1 QQDMAQA
8 AAGSSPWVRF
18 AKYLVPHRKILL
30 HLFLATFVIQMLG
43 LVPPMIIQNILDG
56 VVVHQNVNL
65 LHLLIAGLVISHLF
79 TQIMAT
85 IRASLANFMVRKLD
99 FNMMSQFFKHTLSL
113 PYSFFAKRKTGDIF
127 ARFQENQTIRA
138 FLTESTVT
146 TVLNL
151 LMIFIYFSVMF
162 LYNVK
167 LTLLLIAFVVPI
179 LALTVLVTPRV
190 KRFAREVFG
199 VSTDAKAFMM
209 EALGGVETVKGM
221 GIERPVRL
229 KWEKKYAKALEVQ
242 YRAQSFNIFV
252 GFAGQLLN
260 ASTTVGILWVGA
272 DLVLARELTVG
283 QLIAFNAMM
292 GSVLAPLMGLVG
304 LWSLLN
310 DAAVAMERL
319 GDVLDIEP
327 EQKPEDVASR
337 VAIPDLQADI
347 RM

>member
-99 FNMMSQFFKHTLSL
+99 FNMMSQFFKHTMSL
-113 PYSFFAKRKTGDIF
+113 PFSFFAKRKTGDIF

-146 TVLNL
+146 TALNL
-151 LMIFIYFSVMF
+151 LMVFIYFTIMF
-162 LYNVK
+162 VYNVK
-167 LTLLLIAFVVPI
+167 MTLVLIAFVIPI
-179 LALTVLVTPRV
+179 MALTAIATP
-190 KRFAREVFG
+190 KIKGYAREVFTA
-199 VSTDAKAFMM
+199 STESKSFLM
-209 EALGGVETVKGM
+209 EALAGVETIKGM
-221 GIERPVRL
+221 GIER
-229 KWEKKYAKALEVQ
+229 
-242 YRAQSFNIFV
+242 
-252 GFAGQLLN
+252 
-260 ASTTVGILWVGA
+260 
-272 DLVLARELTVG
+272 
-283 QLIAFNAMM
+283 
-292 GSVLAPLMGLVG
+292 
-304 LWSLLN
+304 
-310 DAAVAMERL
+310 
-319 GDVLDIEP
+319 
-327 EQKPEDVASR
+327 
-337 VAIPDLQADI
+337 
-347 RM
+347 